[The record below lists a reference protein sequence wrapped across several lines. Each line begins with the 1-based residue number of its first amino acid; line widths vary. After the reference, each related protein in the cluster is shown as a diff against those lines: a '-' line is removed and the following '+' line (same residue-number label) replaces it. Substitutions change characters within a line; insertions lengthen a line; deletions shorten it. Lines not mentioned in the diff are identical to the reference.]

1 MKDVEFLLKNILKP
15 VLKNYSP
22 IILILKRNWQNILGE
37 RYYEFCE
44 AEKVFFNKNKKND
57 GILYIVCFNNVI
69 SFYIENNKFFI
80 IEKINSIF
88 GYSMIKNLKIIQ
100 RPKIIKNYLKKSIK
114 LKNEDKKYI
123 ENTAKNI
130 KDKSLK
136 YSLENLGKSIFLKK
150 Y

>member
-1 MKDVEFLLKNILKP
+1 
-15 VLKNYSP
+15 
-22 IILILKRNWQNILGE
+22 
-37 RYYEFCE
+37 
-44 AEKVFFNKNKKND
+44 
-57 GILYIVCFNNVI
+57 
-69 SFYIENNKFFI
+69 
-80 IEKINSIF
+80 
-88 GYSMIKNLKIIQ
+88 MIKNLKIIQ
-100 RPKIIKNYLKKSIK
+100 RPKIIKNYFKKSIK